1 MRVGGIKSKPKEG
14 KQEGIRVCWLICCTM
29 AGLDPTKKRS
39 SGFFKSVFGGAG
51 KDGRLDENVSQ
62 VLALGLECIL

>member
-1 MRVGGIKSKPKEG
+1 
-14 KQEGIRVCWLICCTM
+14 M

-62 VLALGLECIL
+62 VLPFSVEWYL